1 MARLSSATGLSLTAV
16 FRPPALSP
24 LCLPARGFCA
34 NSSPSQAHCRRRWFQ
49 VASCQ
54 LAPAATLASQAQHQ
68 DSGRWERGWF
78 GRQALLIICT
88 FKSGYPAH
96 KCSKM
101 VKTVKRRQKPRPPR
115 ISVVSSARLPP
126 LPLPRAFS
134 PIRNH
139 ACTHACFD
147 TCMHAFP
154 HPDCRPTS
162 RHSDPRP
169 LAEPSST
176 VVVAAT

>member
-1 MARLSSATGLSLTAV
+1 MPARNAAKASAARTMARLSSATGLSLTAV

-34 NSSPSQAHCRRRWFQ
+34 NSPPSQAHCRRRWFQ
-49 VASCQ
+49 VTSCQ
-54 LAPAATLASQAQHQ
+54 LAPAATLASQAQNQ

-78 GRQALLIICT
+78 GRQSLLIICT

-115 ISVVSSARLPP
+115 IPWYLRLASHLTLCRAPS
-126 LPLPRAFS
+126 LPFGTMHVLM
-134 PIRNH
+134 H
-139 ACTHACFD
+139 ACK
-147 TCMHAFP
+147 
-154 HPDCRPTS
+154 
-162 RHSDPRP
+162 HSHIRTAAPPRIIP
-169 LAEPSST
+169 IPAL
-176 VVVAAT
+176 